1 MTQQRMSYAKSRRNK
16 PLGYKQYKST
26 ESHRYHPA
34 YTQNK
39 RKFDFFALPKDVAKA
54 LRRNKSAPVVQPAS
68 NGRTINPYHVHQ
80 SSQPKNANVR
90 FVQVPVTEKGFV
102 RNKTQHQTT
111 LEFR

>member
-1 MTQQRMSYAKSRRNK
+1 MITLTQARMSYARSRRNK
-16 PLGYKQYKST
+16 PLGYKQVSRTSTKPIKST
-26 ESHRYHPA
+26 
-34 YTQNK
+34 

-54 LRRNKSAPVVQPAS
+54 LRRNKSASVVQPAS